1 MRYLIRR
8 GLWTLAALLGV
19 SVIIFLLVRLL
30 PGTIVDILAGSEGQ
44 LSPAQQA
51 AVMHQ
56 FGLDRPLPVQYLYW
70 LGSMLRGDLGWSF
83 RSGQR
88 VAPLLI
94 SRLPITI
101 ELAVLSVAGVSL
113 VGIPLGILASVSR
126 STRVKTAV
134 QIIGL
139 LGLSVP
145 NFWIAILLIITA
157 SYLFH
162 WLPALIYVP
171 PWAGPWVNLQQM
183 FLPVL
188 SLALGLAAVVVRMT
202 RSSMLEVLSQ
212 EYVMVAKAKGVPA
225 RGVLLRHALRNALIP
240 IITVL
245 GLQMGYL
252 LGGVVITEQIFGL
265 PGLGW
270 TLLNG
275 VYQRDYP
282 VVQGTVMFFA
292 ATFVLVNLAVDLTYT
307 SLDPRIRYE

>member
-19 SVIIFLLVRLL
+19 SVLIFLLVRLL
-30 PGTIVDILAGSEGQ
+30 PGTIVDILAGTEGQ

-56 FGLDRPLPVQYLYW
+56 FGLDRPLPVQYLFW
-70 LGSMLRGDLGWSF
+70 LGSMLRGDLGWSY
-83 RSGQR
+83 RSGQP
-88 VAPLLI
+88 VAPLLV
-94 SRLPITI
+94 SRLPITV
-101 ELAVLSVAGVSL
+101 ELAVLSVVSVGF
-113 VGIPLGILASVSR
+113 VGIPLGIVASVSQ
-126 STRVKTAV
+126 STRTKTAV
-134 QIIGL
+134 QIVGL

-171 PWAGPWVNLQQM
+171 PWAAPWVNAQQM

-202 RSSMLEVLSQ
+202 RSAMLEVLGQ
-212 EYVMVAKAKGVPA
+212 EYVTVAQAKGVPP

-240 IITVL
+240 IVTVL

>member
-1 MRYLIRR
+1 MQYLIRR
-8 GLWTLAALLGV
+8 GLWTIAALLGV
-19 SVIIFLLVRLL
+19 SVVIFVLVRLL
-30 PGTIVDILAGSEGQ
+30 PGTIVDILGGGEGQ
-44 LSPAQQA
+44 LTIAQRT

-56 FGLDRPLPVQYLYW
+56 FGLDRPLPVQYAYW
-70 LGSMLRGDLGWSF
+70 LGSMVRGNFGWSF
-83 RSGQR
+83 RSGQP
-88 VAPLLI
+88 VGQLLV
-94 SRLPITI
+94 SRLPITV
-101 ELAVLSVAGVSL
+101 ELAVLSVAGVAL

-126 STRVKTAV
+126 SVRVKTLV
-134 QIIGL
+134 QVVGL

-145 NFWIAILLIITA
+145 NFWIAVLLIITA

-171 PWAGPWVNLQQM
+171 PWAELWVNLQQM

-202 RSSMLEVLSQ
+202 RSSMLEVLGQ
-212 EYVMVAKAKGVPA
+212 EYVKVAQAKGVPA
-225 RGVLLRHALRNALIP
+225 LAVLVRHALRNALIP

-270 TLLNG
+270 MLLNG

-282 VVQGTVMFFA
+282 VVQGTVMLFA
-292 ATFVLVNLAVDLTYT
+292 LAFIFVNLGVDLIYTY
-307 SLDPRIRYE
+307 LDPRIRYG